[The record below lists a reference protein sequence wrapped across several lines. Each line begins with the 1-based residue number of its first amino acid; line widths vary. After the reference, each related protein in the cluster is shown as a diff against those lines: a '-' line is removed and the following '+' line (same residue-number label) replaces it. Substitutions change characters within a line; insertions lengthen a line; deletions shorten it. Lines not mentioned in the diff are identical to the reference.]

1 MDDGGV
7 SMERGSER
15 MGDTERRGR
24 QGSGGE
30 KRERERE

>member
-15 MGDTERRGR
+15 MGDTERRR

-30 KRERERE
+30 EGERERE